1 MCCSTCK
8 NAALT
13 LARYMRHGQVVGV
26 RTAVHFAPRL
36 RGTAAEAVEVPEIE
50 RMSAFSEVIR
60 EIFTDVHAA
69 GDAVEDA

>member
-1 MCCSTCK
+1 M
-8 NAALT
+8 
-13 LARYMRHGQVVGV
+13 